1 MENTIK
7 PLADAIYRERVQR
20 ARKAPASKKM
30 GWGGEL
36 FDEACERMRMGI
48 RHQFPNANE
57 DEVETI
63 LLQRLKR
70 LRQVEEHGVYRKCAS
85 K

>member
-1 MENTIK
+1 MEDTIK
-7 PLADAIYRERVQR
+7 ALADDIYRRKVLR
-20 ARKAPASKKM
+20 AKNAPASKKT

-48 RHQFPNANE
+48 RHQFPDADA
-57 DEVETI
+57 DEVEVI

-70 LRQVEEHGVYRKCAS
+70 LRQVHEHGIYRECDPK
-85 K
+85 